1 MVVSASMRLPSLGLD
16 RRNGCGATAGMKP
29 LVHLIGLPTD
39 QNSSFE
45 RGAALAPAV
54 IRAALWSDR
63 GNLSAQSG
71 DEIGTDIAF
80 ADQGDL
86 HLSDTDCPAD
96 DALIA
101 QAVTK
106 SIDAGAISIFLG
118 GDHAVT
124 YPVVA
129 ALAERHGPLNILHF
143 DAHPD
148 LYADFEGNPRSHA
161 SPFARILEG
170 GHARHI
176 VQVGIRTL
184 NRHCREQAERYG
196 VQILPMLDFRPEQ
209 LPVLEA
215 PLYIS
220 IDLDGI
226 DPSEAP
232 GVAHP
237 EPGGLSV
244 REVLSILARQKAF
257 IVGADIVELNPARD
271 INDITAILAAKLV
284 RELASHIH
292 HNNKSQ

>member
-1 MVVSASMRLPSLGLD
+1 
-16 RRNGCGATAGMKP
+16 MKP
-29 LVHLIGLPTD
+29 VIHLIGLPTD

-45 RGAALAPAV
+45 RGAALAPSA

-71 DEIGTDIAF
+71 HEIGTDIAF
-80 ADQGDL
+80 NDLGDL
-86 HLSDTDCPAD
+86 PLTDLDCAAD
-96 DALIA
+96 DALIK
-101 QAVTK
+101 QAVT
-106 SIDAGAISIFLG
+106 DAVNVGAVPLLLG

-124 YPVVA
+124 YPIIA
-129 ALAERHGPLNILHF
+129 ALAALHGPITILHF

-148 LYADFEGNPRSHA
+148 IYDDFEGNPRSHA
-161 SPFARILEG
+161 SPFARILEA
-170 GHARHI
+170 GHAKRI

-184 NRHCREQAERYG
+184 NKHCREQAERYN
-196 VQILPMLDFRPEQ
+196 VEILPMLNFRSEQ
-209 LPVLEA
+209 VPTLEG

-237 EPGGLSV
+237 EPGGLTV
-244 REVLSILARQKAF
+244 REVLSIVSKQSAH

-271 INDITAILAAKLV
+271 VNDITAIVAAKLV
-284 RELASHIH
+284 RELAAQIH
-292 HNNKSQ
+292 LNYDNQHKELP